1 MSGVNPISLQ
11 ANDFELFDLPARF
24 ELDTLELA
32 KRWKALQALTHPDK
46 FVSSTGADQRMAM
59 QRSVRVNEAYQR
71 LRTPILRAG
80 YLCELRG
87 ASIDAERNTAMP
99 HAFLVQQ
106 MQLREDLD
114 DASGNPTALQRL
126 ADVALAAKKE
136 WLNKVATAL
145 DVDNDAA
152 AGASGVRALMFIE
165 RVAKDINQQLDDA
178 A

>member
-59 QRSVRVNEAYQR
+59 QRSVRVNEAY
-71 LRTPILRAG
+71 
-80 YLCELRG
+80 
-87 ASIDAERNTAMP
+87 
-99 HAFLVQQ
+99 QQ